1 MPICSFRLLGMRT
14 TLLILLLATGVSAQ
28 VVPTTPTKFATRGL
42 GGGMSSSGVGLSS
55 PPKTEP
61 MVRVVSYIA
70 LAEPR
75 QWTSADGK
83 AVIGKLIAFEE
94 LSVETTKS
102 AAAAAQPEM
111 PKLQGK
117 PTVVSNG
124 KVRLLVNNK
133 PFETALDR
141 LSPADQAFVEKIR
154 EAVAKADAVV
164 SK

>member
-1 MPICSFRLLGMRT
+1 MKSLL
-14 TLLILLLATGVSAQ
+14 LSLLLATNVSAQ

-42 GGGMSSSGVGLSS
+42 GDGMSSSGVGLSS

-70 LAEPR
+70 LAETR

-83 AVIGKLIAFEE
+83 AAIGKLIAFEE
-94 LSVETTKS
+94 LSVETTRS
-102 AAAAAQPEM
+102 AAAASQPEM

-133 PFETALDR
+133 PFETTLDR
-141 LSPADQAFVEKIR
+141 LSTADRAFVEKIR
-154 EAVAKADAVV
+154 AAVSRADTVV